1 MSPHFL
7 RLASEVVNR
16 IVRASPV
23 DLVNVPTYSL
33 RWVMFVFIPLGLVHR
48 PRVCPSVLNTIFFT
62 ILRGD
67 PILAPEM
74 IPLAA
79 IVHEP
84 FPRLRSH
91 KNIAHEKNP
100 RWRKFE
106 PVDSFKLFSEISFGS
121 FPVNHLDFPK
131 FEVFFR
137 LSELLAVPR
146 RALNKGFIS

>member
-7 RLASEVVNR
+7 RLASEVMNR

-62 ILRGD
+62 ILRSG

-74 IPLAA
+74 IALAA

-84 FPRLRSH
+84 FPAPLSGV
-91 KNIAHEKNP
+91 KK
-100 RWRKFE
+100 
-106 PVDSFKLFSEISFGS
+106 STY
-121 FPVNHLDFPK
+121 FPLPGANL
-131 FEVFFR
+131 
-137 LSELLAVPR
+137 
-146 RALNKGFIS
+146 G